1 MLYPASK
8 VSKAVSTRGFSMS
21 SASQCSRKVTI
32 RGVKVDLDR
41 YAVWSRSADG
51 SLARVRH
58 RTDLEKD
65 ADYVVV
71 LKSRELDVQDIAQAL
86 DDTTLH
92 PEILRMPYEDRRNVK
107 THQGG
112 PGHLRDPRSALIL
125 ASLGTWKG
133 SDTFHE
139 SDVDRSTRLRSL
151 VQQATLSD
159 PDWVRDLIPF
169 IRSEGNMRTVS
180 IHAALDA
187 AAIGHPDAAQIIKDT
202 LQRADEP
209 GVALKYWFDTYGKS
223 MPASVKKGL
232 AAAALNLY
240 SQRNVLRYGNS
251 GKNRVSAAD
260 VLRLTHPKP
269 SDTRQE
275 KLFQFLTTRD
285 KDLKNSL
292 RDELEVFRSRKNLTA
307 LDSAQ
312 RLRLMQQ
319 ERESAVQALLS
330 GDKSHKS
337 ALSVFSTTELAAWI
351 SQAAPKSPEQQAAQE
366 RHRSIKDEVKE
377 LHAQSAQTSRELK
390 RARQKAFSSLRD
402 SEMGSDFSKVKEELV
417 KTSVALR
424 ESKDAR
430 RQAVRNAGST
440 PHWER
445 DATVAAVINACK
457 EAESRAFEAYQSA
470 KTDYT
475 RQKFKIAR
483 AAEEMIPSG
492 TKTAAD
498 KVESMLYDASFRL
511 KSATEDLRDAQ
522 PGISAAVWETRLPN
536 MGYMELLRNVR
547 NMEESGVA
555 SDILETA
562 ASRLSDPEQ
571 IRASRQ
577 MPLRFWSAA
586 KALSD
591 SRTFEAALESG
602 LEISTEAVP
611 PLGGRTLILVDQSGS
626 MGVPYG
632 GRRNIGNM
640 NEDSQATLGEVAAL
654 YGAALAKR
662 SKDVDLVMFGTS
674 HHLTTDVRDSSI
686 LDSVRN
692 HGSASLGGTNTW
704 AALNESFQNH
714 DRVIILSDGQSS
726 DRGSLPKG
734 VPVHFFDLTGHSV
747 SFAND
752 NSPNYYAYGG
762 LSDLSFRLFAIMEG
776 ATNSHAELLTQERSK
791 DDES

>member
-1 MLYPASK
+1 
-8 VSKAVSTRGFSMS
+8 MS

-41 YAVWSRSADG
+41 YAVWSRSSSGA
-51 SLARVRH
+51 LERVRH
-58 RTDLEKD
+58 RSDLEKD

-71 LKSRELDVQDIAQAL
+71 LKSKKLDVQDIAQAL
-86 DDTTLH
+86 DDPLLH
-92 PEILRMPYEDRRNVK
+92 PEVLRLPYEARGEVK

-139 SDVDRSTRLRSL
+139 SDKDRSIRLRSL

-159 PDWVRDLIPF
+159 PGWVRDLIPF

-187 AAIGHPDAAQIIKDT
+187 AAMGHPDAAQIIKET

-209 GVALKYWFDTYGKS
+209 GVALKYWLDTYGRS
-223 MPASVKKGL
+223 MPASVKKGI
-232 AAAALNLY
+232 AAAALKLY

-269 SDTRQE
+269 SDTNQE
-275 KLFQFLTTRD
+275 ILFQFLTTRD
-285 KDLKNSL
+285 EDLKDGL
-292 RDELEVFRSRKNLTA
+292 REELEVFKSRKNLA
-307 LDSAQ
+307 SLDNQQ

-319 ERESAVQALLS
+319 ERESAVRALLS
-330 GDKSHKS
+330 GDKSYRS
-337 ALSVFSTTELAAWI
+337 SLSVLSTTELAAWI
-351 SQAAPKSPEQQAAQE
+351 SQATPKSPEQQAAKE
-366 RHRSIKDEVKE
+366 RHDSIKDEVKE
-377 LHAQSAQTSRELK
+377 LRAQSAQASRDLK

-402 SEMGSDFSKVKEELV
+402 SEMGADFSKAKEELV
-417 KTSVALR
+417 KASVALR

-430 RQAVRNAGST
+430 RQAVKNAGNT

-445 DATVAAVINACK
+445 DNAVVTRINECK
-457 EAESRAFEAYQSA
+457 EAESRAFEDYQLA
-470 KTDYT
+470 KTEY
-475 RQKFKIAR
+475 RHQKFTIAR
-483 AAEEMIPSG
+483 TASEMIPSG
-492 TKTAAD
+492 IQSAAD
-498 KVESMLYDASFRL
+498 KAESMLYDASYRL
-511 KSATEDLRDAQ
+511 KSAAEDLRATQ
-522 PGISAAVWETRLPN
+522 PGISAAVWETAMPN

-555 SDILETA
+555 SDILDIA
-562 ASRLSDPEQ
+562 ASRLSDPQQ
-571 IRASRQ
+571 IRDSRQ

-591 SRTFEAALESG
+591 SRTFESALESG
-602 LEISTEAVP
+602 LEVSTEAVP
-611 PLGGRTLILVDQSGS
+611 PLDGRTLILVDQSGS

-632 GRRNIGNM
+632 GYRNIGDINV
-640 NEDSQATLGEVAAL
+640 DSQATLGEVAAL

-662 SKDVDLVMFGTS
+662 SKDVDLVMFGSS
-674 HHLTTDVRDSSI
+674 HHLAADVKDSSI

-704 AALNESFQNH
+704 TALNESFQNH
-714 DRVIILSDGQSS
+714 DRVIILSDGQSN

-776 ATNSHAELLTQERSK
+776 ASNASDELLTQERSK
-791 DDES
+791 DEAS

>member
-1 MLYPASK
+1 
-8 VSKAVSTRGFSMS
+8 MS
-21 SASQCSRKVTI
+21 SASQCSRKVSI

-58 RTDLEKD
+58 RSDLEKD

-71 LKSRELDVQDIAQAL
+71 LKTQKLDVQDIAQAL
-86 DDTTLH
+86 DDPTLH
-92 PEILRMPYEDRRNVK
+92 PAILHMPYEDRRNVK

-139 SDVDRSTRLRSL
+139 SDLDRARRLRSL

-159 PDWVRDLIPF
+159 PDWIRDLIPF

-209 GVALKYWFDTYGKS
+209 GVALKYWLDTYGKS
-223 MPASVKKGL
+223 MPASVKKGI

-251 GKNRVSAAD
+251 GKNRVSATD
-260 VLRLTHPKP
+260 VLRLTHPKT
-269 SDTRQE
+269 SNADQE
-275 KLFQFLTTRD
+275 KLFQFLTAKD

-292 RDELEVFRSRKNLTA
+292 RDELEVFRTRKNLA
-307 LDSAQ
+307 SLDDAQ

-319 ERESAVQALLS
+319 ERELAIQALLS
-330 GDKSHKS
+330 RDKDHR
-337 ALSVFSTTELAAWI
+337 SVFSIFSTSELASWI
-351 SQAAPKSPEQQAAQE
+351 AQATPESPEQQAAKK
-366 RHRSIKDEVKE
+366 RHESIKDEIKE
-377 LHAQSAQTSRELK
+377 LRERSIQASRDLK
-390 RARQKAFSSLRD
+390 KARKKAFNSLRE
-402 SEMGSDFSKVKEELV
+402 SEMGADFSKVKEELV
-417 KTSVALR
+417 KASIALR

-430 RQAVRNAGST
+430 RQAVRDASGT

-445 DATVAAVINACK
+445 DATVVAAIKACK
-457 EAESRAFEAYQSA
+457 EAESSSFEAYQSA
-470 KTDYT
+470 KRDYILN
-475 RQKFKIAR
+475 KVLIAR
-483 AAEEMIPSG
+483 AAGELIPSIIQDR
-492 TKTAAD
+492 AD
-498 KVESMLYDASFRL
+498 KAESMLYDASYRL
-511 KSATEDLRDAQ
+511 KSSTEDVRATQ
-522 PGISAAVWETRLPN
+522 PGITSAVWETMMPS

-547 NMEESGVA
+547 NMEESGVS
-555 SDILETA
+555 SDILEVA
-562 ASRLSDPEQ
+562 ASRLSDPQQ

-602 LEISTEAVP
+602 LEVSTEAVP

-632 GRRNIGNM
+632 GYRNVGDVNV
-640 NEDSQATLGEVAAL
+640 DSRATLGEVAAL

-662 SKDVDLVMFGTS
+662 SEDVDLVMFGTS
-674 HHLTTDVRDSSI
+674 HHALSDIKDSSI

-704 AALNESFQNH
+704 SALRDSFQNH

-726 DRGSLPKG
+726 DSGSLPKG

-776 ATNSHAELLTQERSK
+776 ATNAHSDLLLQEQSSTDAR
-791 DDES
+791 